1 MERVI
6 LVLAMLAGLH
16 LVLSFLRFAVESLK
30 NVFTLSQEK
39 TAMPETG
46 NVVEAAEVVEMLKEK
61 STYWQLYDTPTYM
74 RRNWIDIDSGKND
87 DASFEVIA

>member
-16 LVLSFLRFAVESLK
+16 VVLSFLRFAVESLK
-30 NVFTLSQEK
+30 SVFTQSQEK
-39 TAMPETG
+39 MAMPEAI

-74 RRNWIDIDSGKND
+74 RRSWIDSDSGKNGD
-87 DASFEVIA
+87 TSFEVIA

>member
-16 LVLSFLRFAVESLK
+16 VVLSFLRFAVERLK
-30 NVFTLSQEK
+30 NVFIRSQEEAA
-39 TAMPETG
+39 TPDEV
-46 NVVEAAEVVEMLKEK
+46 NEVEAAEVVEMLKEK